1 MRLTTS
7 DVVITTSEVVNGG
20 TDWEAKARRRGISLY
35 TAWMARGKF
44 IVVEGGD
51 GSGKD
56 TQIEFLQKAL
66 AGVQVVYTK
75 EPGGT
80 KLGKTLREILLGQEY
95 QPLAFETEAL
105 LFLADR
111 AEHMDKV
118 VEPALAAGKHVISNR
133 SWFSFVAYQIYGRK
147 GQVLEPLVKMA
158 HETIYKGAEPDAV
171 ILLDLPVEV
180 TLQRIKDRNKPITSI
195 EAEPK
200 EFHERVRQGFLEV
213 VKSAKGSLIVDGTKS
228 PEEIHAEVMRH
239 LEPILDLA

>member
-1 MRLTTS
+1 MT
-7 DVVITTSEVVNGG
+7 
-20 TDWEAKARRRGISLY
+20 
-35 TAWMARGKF
+35 RGKF

-56 TQIEFLQKAL
+56 TQVELLKESL
-66 AGVQVVYTK
+66 KDLDVLYTK

-80 KLGKTLREILLGQEY
+80 ELGKTLREILLGHEY

-118 VEPALAAGKHVISNR
+118 VEPALQTGKHVVSNR

-147 GQVLEPLVKMA
+147 GDVLRPLVDLA
-158 HETIYKGAEPDAV
+158 HKTIYKGAESDVV

-180 TLQRIKDRNKPITSI
+180 TLDRIKTRNKPITSI

-200 EFHERVRQGFLEV
+200 EFHERVREGFLEV

-228 PEEIHAEVMRH
+228 PEEIHKEIEKHV
-239 LEPILDLA
+239 LSLL

>member
-1 MRLTTS
+1 MRKMG
-7 DVVITTSEVVNGG
+7 EGAG
-20 TDWEAKARRRGISLY
+20 Y
-35 TAWMARGKF
+35 TCRMSRGKF

-56 TQIEFLQKAL
+56 TQVELLQKAL
-66 AGVQVVYTK
+66 AGTDVVYTK

-80 KLGKTLREILLGQEY
+80 PLGKTLREILLGNEY
-95 QPLAFETEAL
+95 RPLAFETEAL

-118 VEPALAAGKHVISNR
+118 VEPALKEGKHVVSNR

-147 GQVLEPLVKMA
+147 GEVLKPLVDLA
-158 HETIYKGAEPDAV
+158 HQTIYKSMEADAV

-200 EFHERVRQGFLEV
+200 EFHERVRQGFLETV
-213 VKSAKGSLIVDGTKS
+213 RGARGALIVDGTKS
-228 PEEIHAEVMRH
+228 PEEIHGEVMRH
-239 LEPILDLA
+239 LVPILNAR